1 MKEPR
6 PSPTR
11 SAGSCPPRWATPR
24 SPERQTFGP
33 RVAAVAK
40 LFLPRGQELM
50 PWQRMVADVAGEY
63 TQSAAGE
70 IRLSYQQVVV
80 LTPRQSGKTSWLLAQ
95 EVDRAINW
103 GGPQRIAYTA
113 QTGKD
118 ARAKLIVDQA
128 VLLRASPL
136 SKAFGVHVFSAAG
149 SEAITFGNGSRIG
162 IVYPGHSG
170 GGRGQTIDLGI
181 VDEAQDDVDDMR
193 EAGLAPTM
201 ITRANSQLLIAST
214 AGFETSVYLSGKVAA
229 GRDAVTNGVR
239 SGIAYFEWS
248 APDGAPIDAETTWE
262 GCMPAYGITVDPAK
276 IRAEFQV
283 REEGTFR
290 REYLNQW
297 TTAKQSLISEAL
309 WNAVCE

>member
-1 MKEPR
+1 MREPR

-11 SAGSCPPRWATPR
+11 SAGFCPPRWATPR

-33 RVAAVAK
+33 RVAAVAR
-40 LFLPRGQELM
+40 LFLPQGQELM
-50 PWQRMVADVAGEY
+50 PWQQMVADVAGEY
-63 TQSAAGE
+63 TLSAAGE

-103 GGPQRIAYTA
+103 HGPQRIAYTA

-128 VLLRASPL
+128 TLLLHSPL
-136 SKAFGVHVFSAAG
+136 CKAFGIRVFSAAG
-149 SEAITFGNGSRIG
+149 TFDNGSRIG

-214 AGFETSVYLSGKVAA
+214 AGFESSVYLSRKVGA
-229 GRDAVTNGVR
+229 GRDAVANGVR

-276 IRAEFQV
+276 IRAEFLV

-297 TTAKQSLISEAL
+297 TGAKQSLISEAL